1 MNKQTIKMYHLKY
14 LSVLLSDFWP
24 SWILPIRSSQ
34 FLALLV
40 SFVIL
45 TIVVMS
51 GSTSGIDNIV
61 SRYFKSIQ
69 GNENLDTLMII
80 VTTFGDVVSLV
91 IVAIILTII
100 RRTRKIGMI
109 FLISVVIITILI
121 MYIKPV
127 VGRPIPPY
135 GFESKLHL
143 SKNFKIE
150 DDSPVPFARDLS
162 YPSNHVAQ
170 ATAFAFIVGFAL
182 NKRSRVIGLI
192 MWFFPII
199 ISITRLYV
207 MQHYLTDLVGGFLL
221 GLIISI
227 VLSNVMRLEEPFMM
241 SRFKGKEDQTKTY

>member
-1 MNKQTIKMYHLKY
+1 MNKQLKMHCLLEY

-24 SWILPIRSSQ
+24 SWILPIRSTQ

-45 TIVVMS
+45 TILVMS
-51 GSTSGIDNIV
+51 GSTSGIDNIL
-61 SRYFKSIQ
+61 SLYFKSLQ
-69 GNENLDTLMII
+69 GNKNLDTLIII
-80 VTTFGDVVSLV
+80 VTTFGDVFSLL
-91 IVAIILTII
+91 IIAIILTIV

-109 FLISVVIITILI
+109 SLISIVIITILI

-135 GFESKLHL
+135 EFEPELQL

-150 DDSPVPFARDLS
+150 NDSPVPFARDLS

-170 ATAFAFIVGFAL
+170 ATAFAFIIGFAL
-182 NKRSRVIGLI
+182 NKKSRAVGLI
-192 MWFFPII
+192 TWLFPTVIA
-199 ISITRLYV
+199 ITRLYV

-227 VLSNVMRLEEPFMM
+227 ILSNVMRLEEPFMM
-241 SRFKGKEDQTKTY
+241 SRFKGKEDQAKTY